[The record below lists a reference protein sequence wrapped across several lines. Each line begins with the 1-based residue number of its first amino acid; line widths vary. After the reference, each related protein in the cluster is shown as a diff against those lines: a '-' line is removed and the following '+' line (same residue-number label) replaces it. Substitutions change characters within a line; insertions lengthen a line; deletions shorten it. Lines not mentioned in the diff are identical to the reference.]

1 MNKDKEMID
10 LVINIRR
17 GDYYDDKH
25 RNIYGFNQ
33 IEYVKNALQHINTEE
48 VSSIYIVSDDIEWCK
63 NHLSFINHK
72 NIIYPTE
79 STPIDDFLTICRAK
93 KLIITNSTFSYWGA
107 YISEYLHKATV
118 IAPNFHD
125 YHVSENKRNSPNWI
139 LLDVDRKDFIE
150 IIN

>member
-1 MNKDKEMID
+1 MNKDKEIED

-33 IEYVKNALQHINTEE
+33 IEYVKNALRYINLEE
-48 VSSIYIVSDDIEWCK
+48 ISSIHIVSDDIEWCK